1 MSAPWLEPDL
11 QAALDKLQEWQH
23 VAIVLYGEAR
33 SESIDGIVGVGTAIR
48 NRALHPGWWGKNF
61 SEVVLKPYQFSCLNP
76 IGGERNYERVKT
88 LALKLAA
95 NEAIQD
101 KKGAADQKWLT
112 CAWVARGIVG
122 GFLPDEIK
130 SANHYHTVN
139 LQPRPEWAQKAVPV
153 AQRGGHVFYKL

>member
-1 MSAPWLEPDL
+1 MTNWIEPEL
-11 QAALDKLQEWQH
+11 QTALDTLQEWQH
-23 VAIVLYGEAR
+23 VALVLYGEAR

-95 NEAIQD
+95 NEVIQD
-101 KKGAADQKWLT
+101 KKGAPDQKWLT

-122 GFLPDEIK
+122 GFLPDEVK
-130 SANHYHTVN
+130 SANHYHVANMT
-139 LQPRPEWAQKAVPV
+139 PRPEWAQKAVPV
-153 AQRGGHVFYKL
+153 AQRGNHVFYRL